1 MLFLP
6 RAGSFVQPSLIRSED
21 PLRTLT
27 ELFSSPMPSFP
38 LLPPSTIGILGG
50 GQLGRML
57 ALEARRSG
65 YRVVIFT
72 DEPQGCPAGQFA
84 DLEINAA
91 YDDRAALDR
100 FLAEVDVVTAEF
112 ENIPDACLQAVE
124 AVKPLRP
131 GRRAI
136 YTTQHREREKLFLR
150 EKGIACAEFRIVE
163 TLAELEKAVGEL
175 GRPCVIK
182 TAAFGYDGKGQAKV
196 VEETDL
202 AEAWKAFEGHHAV
215 VEQWVPFLCE
225 VSVVGARSV
234 DGRMAMHGVVENQHA
249 HHILDVTLAPA
260 RVDAAIVEQALELWE
275 AVAEG
280 LDYVGTMAVELFVTA
295 EGRVLVN
302 EIAPR
307 PHNSGHYTIDACVTN
322 QFQQQL
328 RAICGLTLGDPSQH
342 SPAVMVNLLGDVWPS
357 ELVHPDWSPVLDH
370 PRAHLHLYG
379 KASARP
385 KRKMGHYTV
394 LGDSLE
400 EALVSVEQIRR
411 SF

>member
-1 MLFLP
+1 MS
-6 RAGSFVQPSLIRSED
+6 SF
-21 PLRTLT
+21 
-27 ELFSSPMPSFP
+27 
-38 LLPPSTIGILGG
+38 LPPSTIGILGG

-72 DEPQGCPAGQFA
+72 DEGKGCPAGQFA
-84 DLEINAA
+84 DEEINAA
-91 YDDRAALDR
+91 YDDQAALDR
-100 FLAEVDVVTAEF
+100 FLAQVDVVTAEF
-112 ENIPDACLQAVE
+112 ENIPDSCLQAVE

-163 TLAELEKAVGEL
+163 SLPQLEAAVAEL

-196 VEETDL
+196 NEETDL
-202 AEAWKAFEGHHAV
+202 AAAWQPFEGHHAV
-215 VEQWVPFLCE
+215 VEQWVPFVCE

-234 DGRMAMHGVVENQHA
+234 DGRMATHGVVENQHA
-249 HHILDVTLAPA
+249 HHILDVSISPA
-260 RVDAAIVEQALELWE
+260 RVEPAIVSQALELWE

-280 LDYVGTMAVELFVTA
+280 LDYVGTMAVEMFVTA
-295 EGRVLVN
+295 DGRVLVN

-322 QFQQQL
+322 QFQQQM

-342 SPAVMVNLLGDVWPS
+342 TPAVMINLLGDVWPS
-357 ELVHPDWSPVLDH
+357 EDVHPDWTPVLCH
-370 PRAHLHLYG
+370 PRAKLHLYG

-394 LGDSLE
+394 LGESLE
-400 EALVSVEQIRR
+400 EALESVAQIRQ
-411 SF
+411 SL